1 MSINESLKVD
11 EASGIPTNSTAVDGL
26 PAVQT
31 NVHDILST
39 PQKASN
45 RYESIEALIASWLW
59 PAGKQMNRNRGDS
72 ALELLG
78 YVRFYTGKNAD
89 LYIIPD
95 KNPIQILM
103 VRTDR
108 TSVFNIPLNLEIEGK
123 WAIQNQI
130 SIQGANFAERHGI
143 KTAMR
148 PLPENIPTKLKD
160 RSQAIELCKQLE
172 VEIGGKMEWMEL
184 IFRNYITGSLYKA
197 YAKWENPYETNLPEW
212 LKEWSDIRDEDGNA
226 HFTPTDK
233 TKEDNPIPS
242 HIVQNAYP
250 EIVQSL
256 QILFKQFTDFAY
268 VRGYV
273 LVDTKFEIFLNSEW
287 EWILGDEILTPE
299 SSRFILRK
307 DFEAGIYTSADKQ
320 FIRELGKKFW
330 WEKKWN
336 ELKDQNPEL
345 TELKVSHEISQ
356 ADKNIVLAW
365 YTGIRNTLK
374 TEFD

>member
-1 MSINESLKVD
+1 MSINESLGAN
-11 EASGIPTNSTAVDGL
+11 EARNSTQVDGL
-26 PAVQT
+26 TKVQT
-31 NVHDILST
+31 DVHDILST
-39 PQKASN
+39 PWKVSN
-45 RYESIEALIASWLW
+45 RYESVETLIASWLW
-59 PAGKQMNRNRGDS
+59 PAGKQMNRTRGDS

-108 TSVFNIPLNLEIEGK
+108 TSVFNIPLDLEIEGK

-130 SIQGANFAERHGI
+130 SIQGATFAERHGI

-148 PLPENIPTKLKD
+148 PLPSNIPTELKD

-197 YAKWENPYETNLPEW
+197 YAKWKNPYETNLPEW
-212 LKEWSDIRDEDGNA
+212 LIEWSDIRDEYGNA

-233 TKEDNPIPS
+233 TKDDNPIPS
-242 HIVQNAYP
+242 HIVQTAYP

-273 LVDTKFEIFLNSEW
+273 LVDTKFEVFINSEW

-307 DFEAGIYTSADKQ
+307 DFEAGIYISADKQ
-320 FIRELGKKFW
+320 FIRELGKKFL

-365 YTGIRNTLK
+365 YKGIRDTLK